1 MYARVRLATRGQ
13 LAAVDF
19 YKRSYLVLLL
29 QLPEPGSGLLLAT
42 CDLSQL
48 AFQPKV
54 RPRVFCCALHVWRKL
69 YVPVIWFCCVLRSR
83 VAAQGSVAWSLC
95 TGVTAY
101 CSCR

>member
-29 QLPEPGSGLLLAT
+29 QLPEPGSSLLLAT

-54 RPRVFCCALHVWRKL
+54 RPWVFCCAWYVWRFIS
-69 YVPVIWFCCVLRSR
+69 VPVIWFCCVFRSWF
-83 VAAQGSVAWSLC
+83 AAQGSVA
-95 TGVTAY
+95 
-101 CSCR
+101 